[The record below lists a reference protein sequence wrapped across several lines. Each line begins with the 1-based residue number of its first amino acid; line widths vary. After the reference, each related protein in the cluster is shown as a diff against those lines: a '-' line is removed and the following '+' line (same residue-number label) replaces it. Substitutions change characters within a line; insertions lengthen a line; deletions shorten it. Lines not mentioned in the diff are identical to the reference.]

1 MSADWKPPEE
11 LWKEFLA
18 WLDPDPEIA
27 AQKYEE
33 IRAAL
38 IAFFVGRRW
47 ACAEDMADE
56 VINRVMRRGDE
67 LFDTY
72 VGEPKYYFKKA
83 AHHLH
88 LDYLKQCQPLSA
100 REPTEAATRPAFD
113 SEERAAEES
122 RYACLEDCIQRLS
135 QENREL
141 AIRYHEQSKSAKIR
155 DHKALAAALGITVN
169 ALRLRIFRIHG
180 MLRDCVTKCL
190 QA

>member
-56 VINRVMRRGDE
+56 VINRVMRRGNE

-72 VGEPKYYFKKA
+72 VGEPKHYFRKA

-88 LDYLKQCQPLSA
+88 LDYLKQCQPLA
-100 REPTEAATRPAFD
+100 VREPVEIATHQASDPAGR
-113 SEERAAEES
+113 ELEES
-122 RYACLEDCIQRLS
+122 RSACLEDCIQRLS
-135 QENREL
+135 QANREL
-141 AIRYHEQSKSAKIR
+141 VIRYHEQSKSAKIR
-155 DHKALAAALGITVN
+155 DHQALAAALGITVN
-169 ALRLRIFRIHG
+169 ALRLRVFRIHG